1 MAGSE
6 TVRFPNESD
15 EYRAERAELLKAEK
29 ELRRRVEE
37 VAARRRRLPLG
48 GELAQNYTFEEGPRD
63 LRAPESATKVR
74 FSQLF
79 EPGKDTLVVYSFMY
93 GPQMEKPCPMCTSM
107 LDALDAEAP
116 HITQRVNLV
125 VAAKSPIRRIREHAR
140 SRGWTRLRLVSTAGT
155 TYNRDYHGEAE
166 DGGQI
171 PSLNVFVRRGD
182 KIHHFYNSELLF
194 AETPE
199 GQDPRHV
206 DPIWPLWNLFD
217 FTPEGRGKDWYPKL
231 AYGAERSAGA

>member
-6 TVRFPNESD
+6 
-15 EYRAERAELLKAEK
+15 
-29 ELRRRVEE
+29 
-37 VAARRRRLPLG
+37 LG

-206 DPIWPLWNLFD
+206 DPIWPLWNVFD

-231 AYGAERSAGA
+231 AYGTERSVGA